1 MYKDAMTQVKEL
13 ASKYDPKEVESKWY
27 QYWLDNKLF
36 SSKPDGREPYTIVIP
51 PPNVTGVLH
60 MGHMLNNTIQD
71 ILVRRARMEGKNA
84 CWVPG
89 TDHASIATEAKV
101 VKKLAEQGIKKHDL
115 TREQFLEHAWDWTHE
130 HGGIIL
136 KQLRRLGA
144 SCDWDRTAFTMDEK
158 RSESVIKVFV
168 DLYNKGLIYRG
179 LRMVNWDPKALT
191 ALSTEEVIY
200 REEQSHLF
208 HLKYYVDG
216 LESLDH
222 QEELEEAGNIIHRD
236 AKGYYAVVATTRP
249 ETIMGDTAMCINPKD
264 PKNQWL
270 KGRKV
275 IVPLVGRVIP
285 VIEDRYVDI
294 EFGTGCLKVT
304 PAHDTNDYMLG
315 KTHNLET
322 IDIFN
327 PDGTISEQ
335 SPLYVGMDRM
345 DCRKQIAKDLQAA
358 GLMER
363 IEDYTNKV
371 GYSERNPDTAIE
383 PRLSLQWFLKM
394 KHFADIALPPVMDD
408 DIKFYPTKYKTT
420 YKNWLENIQ
429 DWCISRQLWWGHRI
443 PAYYYNEAGDYVVAV
458 NREEALKLAQQKD
471 PKITDADLRQDEA
484 ALDTWFSSWLWPI
497 SLFDGINNPD
507 SEELKYYYPTADLVT
522 GPDIIF
528 FWVARMIMAGYEY
541 VGKMPFK
548 HVYFTGIVRDKLG
561 RKMSKSLGNSPDPI
575 ELIEKFG
582 ADGVR
587 MGMMLSAPA
596 GNDILFDEALCEQG
610 RNFNNKIWNAFRLVK
625 GWQVA
630 DVEQTEAS
638 KTAVAWFDAKLKEV
652 NVELDDLFSKYRI
665 SEALMAVYKLF
676 WDEFSSWYLEMV
688 KPAYVNGQQQPI
700 DRQTYDQTLHYF
712 DVLLKMLHPF
722 MPFITEELWQALY
735 ERQQGDSIMRESLK
749 LDAPTNAETKLISD
763 FEQVKQIV
771 SGVRMVRSQKNIA
784 PKETLELQ
792 AVNANN
798 YTSFTSAIQKMANV
812 STINVVNEKDATASA
827 FMVGT
832 DEFAVPLGNMIDI
845 DAEIEK
851 QETQLKHLEG
861 FLTGVMK
868 KLSNERFVQNAPE
881 QVVALERKKQSDS
894 EEKIAALKESI
905 AALKAQQK

>member
-1 MYKDAMTQVKEL
+1 MEI
-13 ASKYDPKEVESKWY
+13 ASKYDPHEVEGKWY

-101 VKKLAEQGIKKHDL
+101 VKRLAEQGIKKHDL
-115 TREQFLEHAWDWTHE
+115 TREEFLKHAWEWTDE

-168 DLYNKGLIYRG
+168 DLYRKGYIYRG

-191 ALSTEEVIY
+191 ALSDEEVVY

-208 HLKYYVDG
+208 HLKYYVADPEN
-216 LESLDH
+216 LDIPENPEES
-222 QEELEEAGNIIHRD
+222 GNVIHKD

-270 KGRKV
+270 KGHKV
-275 IVPLVGRVIP
+275 IVPLVDRVIP
-285 VIEDRYVDI
+285 VIEDRYVEI

-304 PAHDTNDYMLG
+304 PAHDKNDNMLG

-327 PDGTISEQ
+327 ADGTISDQ
-335 SPLYVGMDRM
+335 SPLYVGMDRF
-345 DCRKQIAKDLQAA
+345 DCRKQIVKDLEAA
-358 GLMER
+358 GLMEKV
-363 IEDYTNKV
+363 EDYTNKV

-383 PRLSLQWFLKM
+383 PRLSLQWFLRM
-394 KHFADIALPPVMDD
+394 QHFADIALPPVMNGEMH
-408 DIKFYPTKYKTT
+408 FYPQKYVNT

-443 PAYYYNEAGDYVVAV
+443 PAYYYPGNSGESEESETFVVAETA
-458 NREEALKLAQQKD
+458 EEALELARKESGNANLQLS
-471 PKITDADLRQDEA
+471 DLRQDED
-484 ALDTWFSSWLWPI
+484 ALDTWFSSWLWPV

-507 SEELKYYYPTADLVT
+507 NEEIKYYYPTSDLVT

-528 FWVARMIMAGYEY
+528 FWVARMIMAGEEY
-541 VGKMPFK
+541 MGKYPFK
-548 HVYFTGIVRDKLG
+548 NVYFTGIVRDKLG
-561 RKMSKSLGNSPDPI
+561 RKMSKSLGNSPDPL
-575 ELIEKFG
+575 ELIDKYG

-630 DVEQTEAS
+630 DEVVGGS
-638 KTAVAWFDAKLKEV
+638 SVNKTAIAWMDAKLRQANE
-652 NVELDDLFSKYRI
+652 ELKDHFSKYRI
-665 SEALMAVYKLF
+665 NDALMTVYKVF

-688 KPAYVNGQQQPI
+688 KPAYVDGKQQPI
-700 DRQTYDQTLHYF
+700 DRETYDATLRF
-712 DVLLKMLHPF
+712 FETLLKMLHPF
-722 MPFITEELWQALY
+722 MPFITEALWQALY
-735 ERQQGDSIMRESLK
+735 DRHPGDSIMRDK
-749 LDAPTNAETKLISD
+749 LDLSGLTAEDSALIND
-763 FEQVKQIV
+763 VEQVKLIV
-771 SGVRMVRSQKNIA
+771 SGVRTVRNQKNIA
-784 PKETLELQ
+784 PRELLQ
-792 AVNANN
+792 LQVVGENHYAAYDDIVL
-798 YTSFTSAIQKMANV
+798 KMATL
-812 STINVVNEKDATASA
+812 SGISVVEAKDTTASA

-832 DEFAVPLGNMIDI
+832 DEYAVPLGDLIDV

-851 QETQLKHLEG
+851 MQAQLQHLEG
-861 FLTGVMK
+861 FLAGVLK
-868 KLSNERFVQNAPE
+868 KLSNERFVANAPE
-881 QVVALERKKQSDS
+881 AVVALERKKQSDA

-905 AALKAQQK
+905 AALKK